1 MAEEYEKYGLGVS
14 LREWFEQNR
23 EAVPRYI
30 ERYFRGVG
38 VNPEPYGGRHFEAF
52 IELSDPDS
60 FGPMDFLAIQAL
72 EVSIPSGAALQ
83 VLRAAVDKYNDLLM
97 GLPRAPIWE
106 AERAVFEPGG
116 AAIKLFNLLDDLPGV
131 GITKATKL
139 MAAKRPHLIPIQDAF
154 VQEELVLPE
163 GRFWL
168 PMYDQL
174 ADEPLRQFIGDL
186 TKGAPHGVSLLRCID
201 VAVWMHVN
209 DRKKADR
216 VQQKVP
222 D

>member
-1 MAEEYEKYGLGVS
+1 MAGYNEKHGLGVS
-14 LREWFEQNR
+14 LREWFDENR
-23 EAVPRYI
+23 DAVPVYI

-38 VNPEPYGGRHFEAF
+38 KNPKPYGGRHFEAF
-52 IELSDPDS
+52 IQMSDPDR

-72 EVSIPSGAALQ
+72 EVSIPSGSALQ
-83 VLRAAVDKYNDLLM
+83 ILKAEVDKYNDLLN
-97 GLPRAPIWE
+97 GLPHEPIWE

-116 AAIKLFNLLDDLPGV
+116 AAIELFDHLDDLPGV

-139 MAAKRPHLIPIQDAF
+139 MAAKRPRLIPIQDAF
-154 VQEELVLPE
+154 VQEELVLPK

-174 ADEPLRQFIGDL
+174 ADGPLREFIGGL
-186 TKGAPHGVSLLRCID
+186 TKGAPDGVSLLRCID

-216 VQQKVP
+216 AKQKVSV
-222 D
+222 